1 MLRVRGERWRG
12 VGNVLCGVLDVAE
25 VDGLEAQG
33 EGEEGEEREGGE
45 MHADGVRWWY
55 MLCNMSDG

>member
-1 MLRVRGERWRG
+1 MGGGWKVRRDGSCRG
-12 VGNVLCGVLDVAE
+12 NILCGILDVAE

-45 MHADGVRWWY
+45 MHVGGVRWWY
-55 MLCNMSDG
+55 SL